1 VDGVFHIAKQIDR
14 TDQDVVGENCVQN
27 DTLQIALNDKM
38 KAWVEHY
45 ARLLNVEFKWP
56 SKELSEINPTAG
68 PPPSV
73 SAALIHK
80 ALSKMKCT
88 TLQAHLASSL
98 RC

>member
-45 ARLLNVEFKWP
+45 ARLLNV
-56 SKELSEINPTAG
+56 KELSEINPTAG